1 MEKYQLTL
9 SLSGYRNSGV
19 KMSEVEIVSEVVGRK
34 RKGGETKTERNKK
47 KKKEVILVPDETQN
61 AVQDLLK
68 ELNDSIQLEEYSP
81 LEPPPLQEEKRELT
95 LKERFH
101 QKVES
106 VELFDS
112 IEDFEKT
119 LKGDKMKALKSRMI
133 YKKPEWEDSELE
145 YDDVS
150 PPSTRPNPPEDS
162 HLEYGNVS
170 PVPGVYAKLNS
181 NLKPEKTKE
190 DDGLATMVRL
200 SSIFQSPGFLQNKPS
215 RKPRPSLDHMVCLFH
230 DVRLEVRV
238 SKAGWHYVKC
248 PRQPCLLFCPEEEAD
263 VYMKHVH
270 TSVHPSIC
278 DKWETLVCYCRNP
291 VTLRQSKSEKNPGRL
306 YIGCSGNGSKCK
318 FFHWSDLPLTAKY
331 LKWFYEEKDLP
342 QVTGN
347 NWGNQFTEE
356 ELRLLR
362 SIREKN
368 SGNITTTNTVEL
380 PPPAPAPPFHC
391 LSNSERKWLQS
402 LADSTRDN
410 ITTTNTVE
418 SPPPAPAPPH
428 FSDSEKK
435 WLESFATARSGR
447 FGRPS
452 GLF

>member
-1 MEKYQLTL
+1 M
-9 SLSGYRNSGV
+9 
-19 KMSEVEIVSEVVGRK
+19 
-34 RKGGETKTERNKK
+34 
-47 KKKEVILVPDETQN
+47 PDETQN

-81 LEPPPLQEEKRELT
+81 LEPPPLQEEKREPT

-145 YDDVS
+145 YDNVS

-230 DVRLEVRV
+230 DVGLEVRV
-238 SKAGWHYVKC
+238 SKAG
-248 PRQPCLLFCPEEEAD
+248 
-263 VYMKHVH
+263 
-270 TSVHPSIC
+270 
-278 DKWETLVCYCRNP
+278 
-291 VTLRQSKSEKNPGRL
+291 
-306 YIGCSGNGSKCK
+306 
-318 FFHWSDLPLTAKY
+318 
-331 LKWFYEEKDLP
+331 
-342 QVTGN
+342 
-347 NWGNQFTEE
+347 
-356 ELRLLR
+356 
-362 SIREKN
+362 
-368 SGNITTTNTVEL
+368 
-380 PPPAPAPPFHC
+380 
-391 LSNSERKWLQS
+391 
-402 LADSTRDN
+402 
-410 ITTTNTVE
+410 
-418 SPPPAPAPPH
+418 
-428 FSDSEKK
+428 
-435 WLESFATARSGR
+435 
-447 FGRPS
+447 
-452 GLF
+452 